1 MGPGNCCYR
10 TFRVMCWFRSLPS
23 AQQACR
29 SFFRFIYA
37 GGPLKGTQL
46 TTTADRLTLT
56 RYSVLSS
63 VVFVND
69 NGFYKARVW
78 FSFCLIYSNTQKE
91 I

>member
-1 MGPGNCCYR
+1 
-10 TFRVMCWFRSLPS
+10 V
-23 AQQACR
+23 
-29 SFFRFIYA
+29 
-37 GGPLKGTQL
+37 GGPLKGPQL
-46 TTTADRLTLT
+46 TTTATHYM

-63 VVFVND
+63 VLFVND